1 MTAGVA
7 HGEVASLGLPR
18 RVATISVH
26 TSPLDQPGAG
36 DAGGLNVS
44 IAEVARRMADQGVE
58 VDIFTRA
65 VDAAAPPIVQM
76 HPGVRVRHIPAGPRA
91 ALAKDDLHQQLL
103 PFAAAMLSACAR
115 DRRPYDVV
123 HSHYWLSGQV
133 GWMARQQW
141 NVPMVHS
148 AHTLAKVKNASL
160 ALGDT
165 PESGARIAGEEH
177 IVCVADRLVAATAD
191 ENRQLRDLY
200 GADPARAITIPP
212 GVDLERF
219 RLASAST
226 ARTRLGIP
234 PDALVLL
241 FVGRIQPLK
250 GPDVLLRA
258 VSALLSDGSTS
269 QRADL
274 ARRLRVL
281 VVGAP
286 SGSGLRRPEAMEK
299 LSAHLG
305 IADTVSFVPPV
316 PPAELAEYY
325 RAADVTVVPSHSE
338 SFGLVALESQACGT
352 PVVAAAVGGLPTAVA
367 DGVSGVLVHSHDPA
381 AWASALRDLL
391 LQPRRRGALAAAAR
405 GHAERFSWSR
415 TASDLLIAYRDAI
428 TELRTAPYEP
438 CRAADSGRR
447 GRVADAARPAPL
459 RRTAVR
465 REAAARG

>member
-1 MTAGVA
+1 MTRGAA
-7 HGEVASLGLPR
+7 HGEVASIGLPR
-18 RVATISVH
+18 RVATVSVH

-44 IAEVARRMADQGVE
+44 IAEVARRMAEQGVE

-65 VDAAAPPIVQM
+65 TDNAAPPIVEM
-76 HPGVRVRHIPAGPRA
+76 SPGVRVRHIPAGPRG
-91 ALAKDDLHQQLL
+91 ALDKNDLQEQLL
-103 PFAAAMLSACAR
+103 PFSAAMLSACAR

-123 HSHYWLSGQV
+123 HSHYWLSGHV

-141 NVPMVHS
+141 DVPLIHS

-160 ALGDT
+160 ALGDE
-165 PESGARIAGEEH
+165 PESSARIAGEEQ

-191 ENRQLRDLY
+191 ECHQLRDLY
-200 GADPARAITIPP
+200 GADPARTVAIPP

-258 VSALLSDGSTS
+258 VSALLSDGDAA

-305 IADTVSFVPPV
+305 IADAVRFVPPV
-316 PPAELAEYY
+316 PPAELADYY
-325 RAADVTVVPSHSE
+325 RAADLTVVPSHSE

-367 DGVSGVLVHSHDPA
+367 DGASGALVHSHEPVV
-381 AWASALRDLL
+381 WAHVLRDLL
-391 LQPRRRGALAAAAR
+391 LSPRRRAALAAHTR
-405 GHAERFSWSR
+405 GHAERFSWAS
-415 TASDLLIAYRDAI
+415 TASNLLVTYRDAI
-428 TELRTAPYEP
+428 AELRTAPYEP
-438 CRAADSGRR
+438 CRAADSNPR
-447 GRVADAARPAPL
+447 GRAAESTRTAPL
-459 RRTAVR
+459 RRTSVR
-465 REAAARG
+465 REAVARG

>member
-1 MTAGVA
+1 MTAGAA
-7 HGEVASLGLPR
+7 HGEVASIGLPR

-65 VDAAAPPIVQM
+65 TDRDQPPIVEM
-76 HPGVRVRHIPAGPRA
+76 CPGVRVRHIPAGPRA
-91 ALAKDDLHQQLL
+91 PLDKNDLQQQLL
-103 PFAAAMLSACAR
+103 PFSAAMLAACAR

-123 HSHYWLSGQV
+123 HSHYWLSGHV
-133 GWMARQQW
+133 GWMAREQW
-141 NVPMVHS
+141 NVPLIHS

-160 ALGDT
+160 ALGDV
-165 PESGARIAGEEH
+165 PESSGRIAGEEQ
-177 IVCVADRLVAATAD
+177 IVCVADRLVAATPD
-191 ENRQLRDLY
+191 ESRQLRGLY
-200 GADPARAITIPP
+200 GADPQRVVTIPP

-226 ARTRLGIP
+226 ARTRLGVP

-258 VSALLSDGSTS
+258 VSALLSDGSEA

-305 IADTVSFVPPV
+305 IADTVRFIPPV
-316 PPAELAEYY
+316 PPAQLADYY
-325 RAADVTVVPSHSE
+325 RAADLTVVPSHSE

-352 PVVAAAVGGLPTAVA
+352 PVLAAAVGGLPTAVP
-367 DGVSGVLVHSHDPA
+367 DGVSGALVHNHDPA
-381 AWASALRDLL
+381 AWAQALRGLL
-391 LQPRRRGALAAAAR
+391 LDPRRRAALAAAAR
-405 GHAERFSWSR
+405 GHAEKFSWSS
-415 TASDLLIAYRDAI
+415 TASDLLVAYREAI
-428 TELRTAPYEP
+428 AERQIAPHEP
-438 CRAADSGRR
+438 CRAADSGTR
-447 GRVADAARPAPL
+447 GRGADAARTAPL
-459 RRTAVR
+459 RRTSVR
-465 REAAARG
+465 REAVARG